1 MKYLIAIL
9 IIVFVFR
16 WFLFGFWRGFW
27 DAVCGRPY
35 DDEFVNNEENKEN
48 E

>member
-1 MKYLIAIL
+1 MKYLIAL
-9 IIVFVFR
+9 MIIVFVFR

-27 DAVCGRPY
+27 DAVNGKPY
-35 DDEFVNNEENKEN
+35 DDEFVNEENKNN